1 MTDEGYL
8 FISRIKKNAIIR
20 EVESFTLSENS
31 NVLSDQII
39 YLGMPQRRTENVFRH
54 IKVADT
60 KGNILRII
68 TNRFDLSS
76 EKVSDIY
83 KSHWPLNCFSS
94 GLSNM

>member
-1 MTDEGYL
+1 MTDEGYF
-8 FISRIKKNAIIR
+8 FISIIKKNAVIR

-31 NVLSDQII
+31 NILSDQMIH
-39 YLGMPQRRTENVFRH
+39 LGTPQRRTENVFRL

-68 TNRFDLSS
+68 TNRFDFSP

-83 KSHWPLNCFSS
+83 KSRWTIELFFKW
-94 GLSNM
+94 LK

>member
-1 MTDEGYL
+1 MTNEGYL
-8 FISRIKKNAIIR
+8 FISRIKENAVIR

-31 NVLSDQII
+31 NVLSNQII
-39 YLGMPQRRTENVFRH
+39 YLGTPQRRTENVFRH
-54 IKVADT
+54 IKVVDT

-83 KSHWPLNCFSS
+83 KLRWDIELFFK
-94 GLSNM
+94 